1 MTNSQSLA
9 YRALDRH
16 VIHGRADEI
25 AFAGHGRPMTYAQL
39 LHDSACVAG
48 GMREIG
54 VSEGTT
60 VRLDIETNREHI
72 IALLACVRL
81 GADVDAK
88 GMETSEAEYAFSG
101 DPVMLKNPG
110 SDVAWDVLVRAG
122 RIEPASAPATD
133 PAGYE
138 ERLVAAHGD
147 VLTVLIAGDTLT

>member
-1 MTNSQSLA
+1 MTDSQSLA

-25 AFAGHGRPMTYAQL
+25 AFAGHGKPMTYAQL

-48 GMREIG
+48 AMREIG

-60 VRLDIETNREHI
+60 IRLDIETSREHI
-72 IALLACVRL
+72 IALMASIRL

-88 GMETSEAEYAFSG
+88 NMETSEAEYAFSG
-101 DPVMLKNPG
+101 DPVVLKTPG

-122 RIEPASAPATD
+122 RIDPAPAPATD
-133 PAGYE
+133 PEGYE

-147 VLTVLIAGDTLT
+147 VLVALIAGDTLT